1 MARGVAGHG
10 IHLSPW
16 MHQEYTFRHRSA
28 CRIPAESRQEYLIM
42 GKEYIEPDETT
53 GQRENRSRGK
63 TGVLVGLDLPSVGG
77 GNESGVQ
84 FCSVEAAAMEARQY
98 C

>member
-28 CRIPAESRQEYLIM
+28 CRIPAESGQEYM
-42 GKEYIEPDETT
+42 TSRKECIDPRKIQ
-53 GQRENRSRGK
+53 GQALS
-63 TGVLVGLDLPSVGG
+63 L
-77 GNESGVQ
+77 
-84 FCSVEAAAMEARQY
+84 
-98 C
+98 